1 MDKVVETSNPVDR
14 DKTVTSKIVEELIS
28 SKAVT
33 RVTVRRNLPAVA
45 DNRIVLLQHPVDK
58 TLVVIK
64 EIIIPTDKVVET
76 NPQDP
81 VDRDKTATAQTE
93 VVAREVSSKDK
104 IKIPAITAGRKNN
117 EVLKRASG
125 FYTRRFLI

>member
-14 DKTVTSKIVEELIS
+14 GKTVTSKIVEELIS

-81 VDRDKTATAQTE
+81 V
-93 VVAREVSSKDK
+93 AREKGEIVYSIEQVWK
-104 IKIPAITAGRKNN
+104 IQLP
-117 EVLKRASG
+117 
-125 FYTRRFLI
+125 